1 MPAGTRRTTSR
12 EMATLLLLAVVI
24 ALVVTDLP
32 VAAQD
37 TEAPPP
43 WSFQGEETR
52 LEDAD
57 ERPGRIAPTAGQRA
71 IVEGMG
77 ATARWNALGTP
88 QVLVR
93 HGGYLA
99 TGLDPDPTRAADTAR
114 AWLRANAELF
124 RLSPAAVDELVL
136 LQDSPLYDSPDLSWH
151 KDGRSGPDNPDVA
164 HAVRFRQHFDGIP
177 AGQDGMVVVGV
188 DRGRIFWVS
197 SSLSDGQLNA
207 DRPRISAT
215 AAWLAAAED
224 VGLPVSATALGA
236 VTDGEDW
243 FEFDAEGLGDVQR
256 ARLVALPTPADG
268 VRLAWETL
276 LLDSTP
282 TNRQPLAFTHF
293 VDAVDGRVWKRH
305 NRLHHLAGPG
315 VIGQSDEQDNPAWT
329 TFPAYPTLVPL
340 PTEGNLVADGVSEDT
355 RERWCWFAGEDCDR
369 VVGEAEGFQNTASP
383 FPWDVDPR
391 VPGEPSTFTS
401 RGNNANTAPSCASF
415 LTPDLCT
422 FDRPVAPDRDYEF
435 EWTNQWYEESC
446 SPAVFT
452 SPQRNDIDAA
462 TIALFVGHNRMHD
475 WAYYLGWTE
484 ENSNMQE
491 TNFGKTSEV
500 RAQDPETG
508 QTQAGWTF
516 GTVNPAYG
524 RDNANQ
530 ITPPDGIPGVTNQ
543 YLWQPIASAAY
554 VPCVDGAY
562 DMAVVAHEVGHA
574 IQHRMT
580 AGPDTG
586 LSGHQATSMGES
598 WSDLTAV
605 EYLSGLGLIEQGEN
619 PYAVGAY
626 VVGDP
631 ERGIR
636 NHAMNRSP
644 LNYSNIEYDFVVRSV
659 HSNGEIWSAA
669 HHDIREA
676 LIAKYDE
683 QFPAGDQELQ
693 TACAEGQLPADQCP
707 GNRRWIQLM
716 HDGFLLQPSQTT
728 MVDARDAILAADVA
742 RFGGANQAELWQAFA
757 RRGLGAEAES
767 PEFTDENG
775 NERQGVENV
784 DPTPDFTSPLADNVA
799 VTFAPVAADGGEA
812 PENVRIFVG
821 EYEARSRPIADTDPA
836 TDLGDSASF
845 APDTYQF
852 LAVADG
858 FAWVRFDQPLAEDG
872 TIEIPM
878 QRNVASRHQGAEV
891 TSHDG
896 VNSNKLI
903 DDSEETNWASLG
915 SDGTASEPDDVE
927 GRQVTVRLAG
937 EGAQRVGRVQVSAML
952 RPTES
957 DDPGDDPEEEPGP
970 DSPPFPP
977 EEPEGDTGGQNRF
990 SALRSFQ
997 ILACN
1002 AEAGQ
1007 DCATEEGFEVVYTS
1021 PDDAFPAGPFRPR
1034 TEELTLRSFDV
1045 PETEAT
1051 HVRLRVLTNQCTG
1064 TPEYQGDLDNDPSNA
1079 TDCRTEA
1086 GAGGLIAPQGENVRA
1101 AMLQVLDGPQPPVGD
1116 ARVRRLAGSN
1126 RIETAVAV
1134 SRASFPAGAD
1144 TVVIARS
1151 DLYPDALAGS
1161 PLAFDHEAPIL
1172 VTPPES
1178 LAAPVAAE
1186 IDRLGASTAILLGG
1200 TDALSGA
1207 VADAVRA
1214 REPVETVRRV
1224 EGATRFDTAAAIAG
1238 ELGGDEVFITEGAH
1252 PHPRR
1257 GWPDA
1262 LAVAPLAAHTGTP
1275 ILLVHSD
1282 ALPAPTRRA
1291 LEGKRLATVVGGPT
1305 AVSQRVFTEID
1316 AVATTTERVAGD
1328 DRYATAVA
1336 VAGRAESTGMGVGH
1350 VFAAT
1355 GEEFVDALV
1364 AGPAVAR
1371 EGGVFVLV
1379 PPADLDRSPAVRR
1392 FLDERARRI
1401 AQITIVGGPAAVSDR
1416 VEQQLAA
1423 IMVR

>member
-1 MPAGTRRTTSR
+1 
-12 EMATLLLLAVVI
+12 
-24 ALVVTDLP
+24 
-32 VAAQD
+32 
-37 TEAPPP
+37 
-43 WSFQGEETR
+43 
-52 LEDAD
+52 
-57 ERPGRIAPTAGQRA
+57 
-71 IVEGMG
+71 
-77 ATARWNALGTP
+77 
-88 QVLVR
+88 
-93 HGGYLA
+93 
-99 TGLDPDPTRAADTAR
+99 
-114 AWLRANAELF
+114 
-124 RLSPAAVDELVL
+124 
-136 LQDSPLYDSPDLSWH
+136 
-151 KDGRSGPDNPDVA
+151 
-164 HAVRFRQHFDGIP
+164 
-177 AGQDGMVVVGV
+177 MVVVGV

-197 SSLSDGQLNA
+197 SSLADGELNT
-207 DRPRISAT
+207 DRPRLTAT

-224 VGLPVSATALGA
+224 ADLPVSASGVGSLTQ
-236 VTDGEDW
+236 GEDW
-243 FEFDAEGLGDVQR
+243 VEFDAEGFGDVQR

-276 LLDSTP
+276 LLDTTP
-282 TNRQPLAFTHF
+282 TNRPPLAFTHF

-305 NRLHHLAGPG
+305 NRLHHFAGPG
-315 VIGQSDEQDNPAWT
+315 MLGQSAEQDNPAWT
-329 TFPAYPTLVPL
+329 TFPAYPPLVPL
-340 PTEGNLVADGVSEDT
+340 PTEGNLVAEGVSEDT

-369 VVGEAEGFQNTASP
+369 VVGEAQGFQNTASP
-383 FPWDVDPR
+383 HPWDVDPR
-391 VPGEPSTFTS
+391 VPGEPSTFTT
-401 RGNNANTAPSCASF
+401 RGNNANTAPSCLSF

-422 FDRPVAPDRDYEF
+422 FDRPVAPDRDYTLD
-435 EWTNQWYEESC
+435 WTNQWYEESC
-446 SPAVFT
+446 DPAVFT
-452 SPQRNDIDAA
+452 SPQRNDIHAA
-462 TIALFVGHNRMHD
+462 TTALFVGHNRMHD

-491 TNFGKTSEV
+491 TNFGKTSPE

-586 LSGHQATSMGES
+586 LSGHQATAMGES

-605 EYLSGLGLIEQGEN
+605 EYLNGLGLITQGEN

-626 VVGDP
+626 VVADP

-644 LNYSNIEYDFVVRSV
+644 LNYSNLEYDFVVRSV
-659 HSNGEIWSAA
+659 HSNGEIWSAV

-676 LIAKYDE
+676 LMAKYDA
-683 QFPAGDQELQ
+683 QFPSGDQALQ
-693 TACAEGQLPADQCP
+693 TACAEGQRPAQECP

-728 MVDARDAILAADVA
+728 MVDSRDAILAADVA
-742 RFGGANQAELWQAFA
+742 RFGGANQQELWQAFA
-757 RRGLGAEAES
+757 RRGLGEDAAS
-767 PEFTDENG
+767 PPFTEG
-775 NERQGVENV
+775 GGERHGVENL
-784 DPTPDFTSPLADNVA
+784 DPRPDFTSPLTDDVT
-799 VTFAPVAADGGEA
+799 VTFRPTAADGGEA
-812 PENVRIFVG
+812 PENVRIYVG
-821 EYEARSRPIADTDPA
+821 EYEARSRPVADTDPA
-836 TDLGDSASF
+836 TDLGDAAAF
-845 APDTYQF
+845 TPGDYQF

-858 FAWVRFDQPLAEDG
+858 FAWVRFTQTLRADRTL
-872 TIEIPM
+872 EIPM
-878 QRNVASRHQGAEV
+878 QRNAASRHAGAEV
-891 TSHDG
+891 TAHDG

-915 SDGTASEPDDVE
+915 SDGTASDDDDVE
-927 GRQVTVRLAG
+927 GRQVTVKLAG

-952 RPTES
+952 RPTDA
-957 DDPGDDPEEEPGP
+957 DDPGDDPEPSEPGP

-977 EEPEGDTGGQNRF
+977 SEPEGDTAGQNRF
-990 SALRSFQ
+990 SALRAFQ

-1002 AEAGQ
+1002 AEAGR
-1007 DCATEEGFEVVYTS
+1007 DCDTDAGFEVIYTS

-1045 PETEAT
+1045 RDTDAT

-1064 TPEYQGDLDNDPSNA
+1064 KPEYQGDLDNDPTNA

-1086 GAGGLIAPQGENVRA
+1086 GAGGLIPPQGENVRA
-1101 AMLQVLDGPQPPVGD
+1101 AMLQVVDGPQLPIGD
-1116 ARVRRLAGSN
+1116 GQVRRLAGRT
-1126 RIETAVAV
+1126 RIETAVEV

-1144 TVVIARS
+1144 TVVLARS

-1161 PLAFDHEAPIL
+1161 PLAFDSEAPIL
-1172 VTPPES
+1172 VTPPGS
-1178 LAAPVAAE
+1178 LAPPVAAE
-1186 IDRLGASTAILLGG
+1186 IDRLQASTVILLGG
-1200 TDALSGA
+1200 RQALSGS
-1207 VADAVRA
+1207 VAEAVRA
-1214 REPVETVRRV
+1214 RQSVATVRRI

-1238 ELGGDEVFITEGAH
+1238 ELGGDEVFVTEGAH

-1275 ILLVHSD
+1275 ILLVHAD
-1282 ALPAPTRRA
+1282 DLPAATRRA
-1291 LEGKRLATVVGGPT
+1291 LEGKRRATVVGGPA
-1305 AVSQRVFTEID
+1305 AVSQRVFAEVDRI
-1316 AVATTTERVAGD
+1316 ATTTERVAGD
-1328 DRYATAVA
+1328 NRYATAIA
-1336 VAGRAESTGMGVGH
+1336 VAERAEGAGMAVGH

-1371 EGGVFVLV
+1371 GDGIFVLV
-1379 PPADLDRSPAVRR
+1379 PPASLDDAPAVRR
-1392 FLDERARRI
+1392 YLDARARRI
-1401 AQITIVGGPAAVSDR
+1401 AQVTIVGGPAAVSDQ
-1416 VEQQLAA
+1416 VERQLAA
-1423 IMVR
+1423 IMAR